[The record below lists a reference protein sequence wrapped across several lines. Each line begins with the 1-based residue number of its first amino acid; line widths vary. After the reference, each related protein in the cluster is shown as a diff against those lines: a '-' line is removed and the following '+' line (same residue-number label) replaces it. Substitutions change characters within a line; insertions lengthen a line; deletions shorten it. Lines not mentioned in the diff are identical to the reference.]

1 MAAMCGLSLGFC
13 ATTTASIFTTLHPAS
28 RLIGGLQKNGAVGA
42 LVIRIGVGEKRADIA
57 QARSTQ
63 NGIGDGVQQ
72 RVGVAVAVKAQRMFD
87 FDAAENEFAA
97 FHQAM

>member
-1 MAAMCGLSLGFC
+1 MRIELGFLRDHNGVDIHH
-13 ATTTASIFTTLHPAS
+13 APSGFAN

-63 NGIGDGVQQ
+63 NSIGDGVQQ